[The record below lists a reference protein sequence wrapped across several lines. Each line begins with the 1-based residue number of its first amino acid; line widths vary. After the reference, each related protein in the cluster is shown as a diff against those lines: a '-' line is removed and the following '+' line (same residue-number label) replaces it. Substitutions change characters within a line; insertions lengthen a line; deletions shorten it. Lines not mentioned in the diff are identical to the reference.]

1 VKFSIPYGRDRL
13 DVNIPNEKIAA
24 TLTPRSTDH
33 VPDAHEAI
41 CHALRQ
47 PIGTKM
53 IRDQVSRS
61 DRVTI
66 MISDVTRPVPDGLIL
81 PHLINE
87 LSEAGVADERI
98 RILVATGL
106 HRPCTREELQQRIGK
121 VVDRIPVTSHDARDT
136 GNLACIGRT
145 SVGNDVWINSSVATS
160 DFKIATGCIEPHTLA
175 GYSGGRKTILP
186 GVAGEETIRHNHSP
200 EMIVHPKV
208 GFGRIDEN
216 PIHTEMQEASKLANL
231 DFIVNVVWTPTGKLM
246 KTVAGN
252 PEQAWREGVRAADEV
267 YRRTLDKKAD
277 IVVAGVGGYPHDI
290 NLYQAISHGLDSTLP
305 LVRDGGSIVLV
316 AECSEGVGSDVMYRW
331 LKEASTPED
340 VLHRMK
346 REGLAMN
353 GHVAWYLC
361 LNVLT
366 RVKIIVVSKLPPRL
380 LDDMFMKPASSVA
393 DALALAAHN
402 LGRSWETIVIPDA
415 SKIVSEIRG
424 NG

>member
-13 DVNIPNEKIAA
+13 DVNIPNEKIASI
-24 TLTPRSTDH
+24 LTPRSIDH
-33 VPDAHEAI
+33 VPDGREAI

-53 IRDQVSRS
+53 IRDQVRRF
-61 DRVTI
+61 DKVTI
-66 MISDVTRPVPDGLIL
+66 MISDVTRPVPDDSIL
-81 PHLINE
+81 PHLVNE

-98 RILVATGL
+98 KILVATGL
-106 HRPCTREELQQRIGK
+106 HRPCTREELQQRIGR
-121 VVDRIPVTSHDARDT
+121 VIDRFPVTSHDARDNS
-136 GNLACIGRT
+136 NLTCVGRT
-145 SVGNDVWINSSVATS
+145 SVGNDVWLNSSVVTS

-186 GVAGEETIRHNHSP
+186 GVAGEETIRRNHSP

-216 PIHTEMQEASKLANL
+216 PIHTEMQEAARLANL
-231 DFIVNVVWTPTGKLM
+231 DFIVNVVWTPNGELM

-252 PEQAWREGVRAADEV
+252 PEQAWREGVRAADEI
-267 YRRTLDKKAD
+267 YRRTLDKKVD

-331 LKEASTPED
+331 LKEASTPEE
-340 VLHRMK
+340 VLDRMK

-361 LNVLT
+361 LNVLK
-366 RVKIIVVSKLPPRL
+366 RVNVIVVSRLPPRL
-380 LDDMFMKPASSVA
+380 LDDMFMKSASSVT

-402 LGRSWETIVIPDA
+402 LGRSWEAVVLPDA
-415 SKIVSEIRG
+415 SRIVSEIQG